1 MVEKKKGGDLL
12 AKITHLLQVN
22 FDFIH
27 VLWVLYLYLV
37 FFKKIG
43 NIISPSSA
51 LFASKGLGCG
61 VGGMLGGMLGG
72 SSMRCVS
79 QGDGGLVILIAGV
92 DSLIRDEDI
101 FAR

>member
-1 MVEKKKGGDLL
+1 M
-12 AKITHLLQVN
+12 
-22 FDFIH
+22 
-27 VLWVLYLYLV
+27 
-37 FFKKIG
+37 FFGSHTSTLCSLKKIG

-72 SSMRCVS
+72 SGMRRMS
-79 QGDGGLVILIAGV
+79 QGDGRLVILIAGI
-92 DSLIRDEDI
+92 DSLIQDGDI

>member
-1 MVEKKKGGDLL
+1 M
-12 AKITHLLQVN
+12 
-22 FDFIH
+22 
-27 VLWVLYLYLV
+27 

-61 VGGMLGGMLGG
+61 VGGMLGGVLGG
-72 SSMRCVS
+72 SGMRHVS

-92 DSLIRDEDI
+92 DSLVRDEDI
-101 FAR
+101 FTR